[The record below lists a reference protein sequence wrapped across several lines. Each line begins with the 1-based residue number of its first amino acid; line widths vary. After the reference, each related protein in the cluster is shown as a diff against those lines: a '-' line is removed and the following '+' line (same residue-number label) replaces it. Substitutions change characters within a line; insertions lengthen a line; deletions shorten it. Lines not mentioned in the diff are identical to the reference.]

1 MSAGFIPDDNWIPV
15 NHAADLVIMRL
26 AYALRAFL
34 ETCERDF
41 CQRSPSIVPSEPLIF
56 DAVEIIL

>member
-26 AYALRAFL
+26 AYALRHSSKPVSGISARGL
-34 ETCERDF
+34 PALCRLS
-41 CQRSPSIVPSEPLIF
+41 R
-56 DAVEIIL
+56 